1 MNRYLQAALG
11 TTVLTVIL
19 GLWVIL
25 QPFLLQYQAVGRTFL
40 EGTRNDVWVGAGL
53 IAIGLL
59 ALLII
64 VGQSASDALT
74 VTHDRQTSASNGA

>member
-1 MNRYLQAALG
+1 MSRYLQAAVG
-11 TTVLTVIL
+11 TTILTVIL

-53 IAIGLL
+53 IAVGLVT
-59 ALLII
+59 LLII
-64 VGQSASDALT
+64 ATQSAYEGLT
-74 VTHDRQTSASNGA
+74 STPEGQTSASNGA